1 VGVPKSREPA
11 SLMRSEMVPVVVH
24 PDVRCA
30 GVRYRVGGVRG
41 RSVLVGS
48 ERGAPAS
55 RVVKTR
61 LDASRVS
68 H

>member
-1 VGVPKSREPA
+1 
-11 SLMRSEMVPVVVH
+11 MRSEMVPVVVH